1 MSTIMQDEI
10 NTSHTLN
17 LHDLVSLFLRKKM
30 FFLLPFLTVLLLAG
44 TYAVIAQ
51 AEYRSSARILIEQ
64 QGGVAEDASVANFTE
79 HRIQVISE
87 QIMTRENM
95 REIIRT
101 FSLFP
106 DKTEDKAFDKFK
118 DAVEMHP
125 INTELVDPTSGR
137 VRESTI
143 AFLVAFEYTDP
154 QIAKSVTDNLVSLF
168 LTKNE
173 ESRNQRV
180 EQTATFLKEQADRL
194 AEQVAEREAALAAF
208 KERNAGKL
216 PDSQQSNLQLMESTE
231 RQMLQVSEQLRSL
244 REQAV
249 FVESELAQTS
259 PTGALVS
266 STGERIL
273 SNEEKLKSLRTELA
287 DAKRRYSNDHPDVK
301 RLERQLREVQAGVG
315 GEDASFFSSQPTAPD
330 NPAYIQLQT
339 RLRALQTEIA
349 SASRREAALQARL
362 DNFQRAMADSPEI
375 EREYLSLTRDYEN
388 VLETFRETKQRMLEA
403 QLSEAAEKGDQS
415 DRFSVLEAPRV
426 AADPVRPNRLA
437 IITIGGLLALI
448 SGIIA
453 VFLGDQLDRS
463 VRNARDL
470 EKLIGGPPMGVI
482 GYIEQGHDILRRRV
496 LTALL
501 VLVIAGAAAA
511 GYFSLKGRDDAGAVS
526 SAAAPVNVTERS

>member
-1 MSTIMQDEI
+1 MQDEI
-10 NTSHTLN
+10 NTSHSVN
-17 LHDLVSLFLRKKM
+17 LHDLVSLFLRKKLH
-30 FFLLPFLTVLLLAG
+30 FLVPFLVILFLAG
-44 TYAVIAQ
+44 TYAVIAS
-51 AEYRSSARILIEQ
+51 AEFRSSARILIEQ
-64 QGGVAEDASVANFTE
+64 QGGVTENASVANFTE

-101 FSLFP
+101 FSLYP
-106 DKTEDKAFDKFK
+106 EKTEEKAFEKFA

-143 AFLVAFEYTDP
+143 AFLVAFEHGDP

-173 ESRNQRV
+173 ETRTQRV
-180 EQTATFLKEQADRL
+180 EQTAAFLKEQADRL
-194 AEQVAEREAALAAF
+194 SEQVAERETALAQF

-259 PTGALVS
+259 RTGALVS

-273 SNEEKLKSLRTELA
+273 TNEEKIKALRTELA
-287 DAKRRYSNDHPDVK
+287 DARRRYSESHPDVK
-301 RLERQLREVQAGVG
+301 RLERQLREAQGGVG
-315 GEDASFFSSQPTAPD
+315 GEDASFFASQPTAPD

-349 SASRREAALQARL
+349 SASRREAALQDRL
-362 DNFQRAMADSPEI
+362 NNFQSAMADSPEI
-375 EREYLSLTRDYEN
+375 EREYLGLTRDYEN
-388 VLETFRETKQRMLEA
+388 VLEKFRETKEKMLEA

-415 DRFSVLEAPRV
+415 DRFTVLEAPRV
-426 AADPVRPNRLA
+426 AAEPVRPNRLA
-437 IITIGGLLALI
+437 IVAIGTLLALI
-448 SGIIA
+448 SGVIA
-453 VFLGDQLDRS
+453 VFLGDQMDRT

-470 EKLIGGPPMGVI
+470 EDLIGGQPMGVI
-482 GYIEQGHDILRRRV
+482 GYIEQGHDIMRRRLITGLLSV
-496 LTALL
+496 FLVGSAITGYVIVKNREEARLMTGQSTVVTA
-501 VLVIAGAAAA
+501 
-511 GYFSLKGRDDAGAVS
+511 
-526 SAAAPVNVTERS
+526 PQRS